1 MPIYIDAEMSFQ
13 TTKRAKVE
21 SAMSNPMLKLTA
33 LMVAVA
39 LAFPAAV
46 LASSRDYDKPGRG
59 NGKPS
64 ANEYY
69 QEQDR
74 IEYERERL
82 EYERER
88 IEDELDRAEDELDR
102 AEEEADRAR
111 DAKEEA
117 FERKMNSSSGRP
129 EWAGKDKDKNKDKD
143 RDDAESRDDVVI
155 GYPEDSIDETPSVDV
170 TETVEP
176 ERKTGIENAL
186 SRIQANIARAEGK
199 VAAGQKEQVPPG
211 LLRVLEKFLAW
222 LGLTAVDPVPADPV
236 TPEDPNGSDETTPS
250 VEPTPSVDATV
261 VPEPSVEPTPGV
273 TSDQTVQPCPV
284 CLPAS

>member
-1 MPIYIDAEMSFQ
+1 
-13 TTKRAKVE
+13 
-21 SAMSNPMLKLTA
+21 MSNPMLKITA

-46 LASSRDYDKPGRG
+46 LANSRDYDKPGRG
-59 NGKPS
+59 SGKPS

-74 IEYERERL
+74 L
-82 EYERER
+82 EYERE
-88 IEDELDRAEDELDR
+88 RAEDELDR

-117 FERKMNSSSGRP
+117 FERKVNSSNGRP
-129 EWAGKDKDKNKDKD
+129 EWAGKGKDKNKDKNKD

-211 LLRVLEKFLAW
+211 LLRVMEKFLAW

-261 VPEPSVEPTPGV
+261 VPEPSVEPTPAA
-273 TSDQTVQPCPV
+273 TSDQTAEPCPA